1 MLSVLLS
8 VLIMCLIAG
17 VIFWILTAILAAFGI
32 GQPWINIVRAIF
44 GLIVLIWLIEIL
56 VGGWAFPIGHGV
68 LR

>member
-1 MLSVLLS
+1 MLSLLLS
-8 VLIMCLIAG
+8 VLIVCLIAG
-17 VIFWILTAILAAFGI
+17 VIFWIITAILAAFGI

-56 VGGWAFPIGHGV
+56 AGGWAFPIGHGV